1 MSCLTIDLI
10 ETGKSR
16 DGSGQRAFWMRSSR
30 NLVVLLPAGYDGIG
44 HGSWGGGA
52 FCILCLNFSEYLSIR
67 LVGLI
72 GIVSRKQ
79 QFFSVEVVMAKPVGK
94 LRKINL
100 SEVWGNEADGF
111 ASWLQQE
118 EILDILGE
126 TIERPLKPAGS
137 DIPLSILAGGVL
149 AKDAKTGSYVI
160 VLGHL
165 EGIDPDALGKLIMY
179 AAGLDAKT
187 VVCVAQSI
195 SAEIRQTLD
204 WLNGVSRDE
213 VTFYGAELELW
224 RIDDSVPAPNFHLV
238 CQPNLWAR
246 QLKKGQDEG
255 GESKAAKESEFAES
269 NANHEEGAKGP
280 KEKGAAPQG
289 KPAAVGKDGVSVRQ
303 NFVYTKTFS

>member
-1 MSCLTIDLI
+1 MIDLI
-10 ETGKSR
+10 ETGISR
-16 DGSGQRAFWMRSSR
+16 VGSGQWAFWMRSSR
-30 NLVVLLPAGYDGIG
+30 NLVVPLSGSYDGIG
-44 HGSWGGGA
+44 HGSSGGGA
-52 FCILCLNFSEYLSIR
+52 SCILCLNFFEYLSIR
-67 LVGLI
+67 LVRLI
-72 GIVSRKQ
+72 GVSRKQ
-79 QFFSVEVVMAKPVGK
+79 QFFAVEVVMAKPVGK

-126 TIERPLKPAGS
+126 TIERSLKPAGS

-255 GESKAAKESEFAES
+255 GESKAAKGSEFAELQ
-269 NANHEEGAKGP
+269 ANQEEGLKGP
-280 KEKGAAPQG
+280 KEKGATPQG